1 MAGEREPCPYRIF
14 DDVGGAFLMGTEHSW
29 GESLV
34 ALFTDLLSPAPQA
47 LWEAPSGTRSREL
60 ATRPVV
66 RG

>member
-34 ALFTDLLSPAPQA
+34 ALF
-47 LWEAPSGTRSREL
+47 WRCH
-60 ATRPVV
+60 
-66 RG
+66 